1 MALPELGEG
10 AADQDGYLAT
20 WTAPDPKIE
29 TKEEKEGEPKKEES
43 ES

>member
-10 AADQDGYLAT
+10 AADQDGYLVT
-20 WTAPDPKIE
+20 IHAPDPKIKINE
-29 TKEEKEGEPKKEES
+29 KKEDEPEEEKS